1 MGLFRVTFTLL
12 RAPRVSPGTMTRKVH
27 AVGLDGKS
35 EATRT
40 EIKRSLCR
48 DCECGLEDLRLRR
61 VFGDGGSWDEDVD
74 GVDSIG
80 ILIDAAGNSSPAPE
94 KPKAPVRV
102 PTREELFAKER
113 TLDELKACFEL
124 FKIPPTAIPD
134 AGAMLKDE
142 LADALDKYFRP
153 TETGSSK

>member
-48 DCECGLEDLRLRR
+48 DCECGFGDLRLRR
-61 VFGDGGSWDEDVD
+61 VVGDQGSWDEDTSGPDTLGIVVD
-74 GVDSIG
+74 QPSI
-80 ILIDAAGNSSPAPE
+80 PAVE
-94 KPKAPVRV
+94 QVAKPPRF

-113 TLDELKACFEL
+113 TMDELKSCFDT
-124 FKIPPTAIPD
+124 FKIPADAIPD
-134 AGAMLKDE
+134 AGAMLKEE
-142 LADALDKYFRP
+142 LAEALDKYFRP
-153 TETGSSK
+153 VDPSAVKK